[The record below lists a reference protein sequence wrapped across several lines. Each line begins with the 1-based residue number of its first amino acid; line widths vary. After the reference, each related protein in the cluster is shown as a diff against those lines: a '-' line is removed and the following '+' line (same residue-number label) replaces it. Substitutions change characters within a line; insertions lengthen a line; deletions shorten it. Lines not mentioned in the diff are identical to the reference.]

1 MPCYSGFRVTSPAI
15 ITPKRPV
22 ARSAGGAFG
31 RLLMIVGLLAMVA
44 QGILFGA
51 RWWREQVPDYQTGDL
66 ADRTVT
72 TPTRLI
78 VEDTA
83 ATEAA
88 RLREGRRLPP
98 LYRFDARVADLA
110 ADRFI
115 KDYRQRH
122 ELFMQGLARE
132 WPLPLAA
139 EEVAS
144 SRFADFQTAFRLAH
158 PDFPLTE
165 ALAHAWATE
174 ANAHPLRDA
183 TISALRDTLRH
194 YVVEDELPPDAAG
207 HAEVLLTAPVEAGGL
222 TSGADVESRAS
233 RLQRRVMVPLAKV
246 RSRLGSELAGQGNE
260 WSDHAARFAA
270 PNVTFDA
277 VLTLAARAEYAR
289 EVVVSVEFQPG
300 DSLSAT
306 AQPVSAVQAAAL
318 TALRQHYVTTAQA
331 RGLTEWWPAALG
343 LLLLVTGVFIL
354 RLSRPRF
361 HPAVMGNLIVSPV
374 ALPQPTE
381 AEALR
386 QGLMQQ
392 LAGWLKQHFV
402 QRLVQQRNDALAAE
416 AQAAGHVDLINERL
430 TRLQPEIRE
439 RVAEYERRIAQLE
452 RELTDANEVSSELIK
467 TKISLARKELEIEK
481 AKSNLV
487 WN

>member
-1 MPCYSGFRVTSPAI
+1 VTSPAV
-15 ITPKRPV
+15 ITPQRPV
-22 ARSAGGAFG
+22 ARSTAGAFG
-31 RLLMIVGLLAMVA
+31 RLLIIIGLLAVAA
-44 QGILFGA
+44 QGLLVGA
-51 RWWREQVPDYQTGDL
+51 RWWREQVPDYQAGEL

-78 VEDTA
+78 VQDPA

-88 RLREGRRLPP
+88 RQREGRRLPP
-98 LYRFDARVADLA
+98 LYRFDARVADQA
-110 ADRFI
+110 ADRFL
-115 KDYRQRH
+115 KDYQHRH
-122 ELFMQGLARE
+122 GLFMQGLSRE
-132 WPLPLAA
+132 WPLPLGA
-139 EEVAS
+139 EEIESA
-144 SRFADFQTAFRLAH
+144 RFADYQTAFRLAH

-165 ALAHAWATE
+165 ELAHAWATE
-174 ANAHPLRDA
+174 ATAHPLRDA
-183 TISALRDTLRH
+183 TVAILRAALRQ
-194 YVVEDELPPDAAG
+194 YVVEDELPAAAAG
-207 HAEVLLTAPVEAGGL
+207 HAEVLVTAPVAAGGL
-222 TSGADVESRAS
+222 SSGAEVESHAS
-233 RLQRRVMVPLAKV
+233 RLQRRVMVPLAKA
-246 RSRLGSELAGQGNE
+246 RTRLGSDLARHGGQ
-260 WSDHAARFAA
+260 WSDYAARFAA
-270 PNVTFDA
+270 PNITFDEA
-277 VLTLAARAEYAR
+277 LTLAARADYAR
-289 EVVVSVEFQPG
+289 EVVVNVEFQPG

-306 AQPVSAVQAAAL
+306 AQPVTAGQAAAL
-318 TALRQHYVTTAQA
+318 NALRQHYLALAQA
-331 RGLTEWWPAALG
+331 RGREEWWPAALG
-343 LLLLVTGVFIL
+343 LLLLVTGILIL

-361 HPAVMGNLIVSPV
+361 HPAARGNLIVSTP

-386 QGLMQQ
+386 QSLMQQ

-416 AQAAGHVDLINERL
+416 AHATSQVDLINQRL

-452 RELTDANEVSSELIK
+452 RELTGANEVSTELIK

>member
-1 MPCYSGFRVTSPAI
+1 
-15 ITPKRPV
+15 
-22 ARSAGGAFG
+22 
-31 RLLMIVGLLAMVA
+31 MIVGLLAMVA
-44 QGILFGA
+44 QGILSGA
-51 RWWREQVPDYQTGDL
+51 RWWREQVPDYQPGEL

-98 LYRFDARVADLA
+98 VYRFDARVADQA
-110 ADRFI
+110 ADRFL
-115 KDYRQRH
+115 KDYQQRH
-122 ELFMQGLARE
+122 ELFMQGLARA

-139 EEVAS
+139 EEAAS

-165 ALAHAWATE
+165 ALARGWATE

-183 TISALRDTLRH
+183 TVAALRTALRH
-194 YVVEDELPPDAAG
+194 YVVEDELPADAAG
-207 HAEVLLTAPVEAGGL
+207 YAEIFVTAPVEAGGV
-222 TSGADVESRAS
+222 SSAAEVESRAS
-233 RLQRRVMVPLAKV
+233 RLQRRVMVPLGKV
-246 RSRLGSELAGQGNE
+246 RTRLSSDLAAEGHE
-260 WSDHAARFAA
+260 WGDHAARFAA
-270 PNVTFDA
+270 PNVTFDEA
-277 VLTLAARAEYAR
+277 LTRAARAEHAR
-289 EVVVSVEFQPG
+289 EVVVNVEFQPG
-300 DSLSAT
+300 DALSAP

-318 TALRQHYVTTAQA
+318 AALREHYATVARA
-331 RGLTEWWPAALG
+331 RGLTEWWPAILG
-343 LLLLVTGVFIL
+343 LLLLVTGGL
-354 RLSRPRF
+354 LAGLSRPRPAPPGQLVVSAAALP
-361 HPAVMGNLIVSPV
+361 HPAE
-374 ALPQPTE
+374 T
-381 AEALR
+381 EALR
-386 QGLMQQ
+386 QSLMRQ
-392 LAGWLKQHFV
+392 LAGWVKQHFV

-416 AQAAGHVDLINERL
+416 AHATGQVDLINQRL

-452 RELTDANEVSSELIK
+452 RELTDANEVTSELIK